1 MIEKI
6 ELTDYEVAVTHRL
19 LILDQ
24 LYKRSRQT
32 ADSIAERSCASCE
45 KALIE
50 AQSRHA
56 EEVNGLTDEVIGVR
70 KDRDTLYEFIR
81 DHVYGATCFPVH
93 PAFEVIERLQRE
105 EEALKAVRD
114 ELAEDIDADAESAQ
128 SKVARNYKV
137 NISWSVAKEE
147 DINAEAANDETLRFT
162 PEDRVVPNEAGAK
175 AVEE

>member
-45 KALIE
+45 RALIE

-56 EEVNGLTDEVIGVR
+56 EEVNGLTDEVIGV
-70 KDRDTLYEFIR
+70 KLERDQLFELITEVAVA
-81 DHVYGATCFPVH
+81 DASEWPVE
-93 PAFEVIERLQRE
+93 AYNLDGYKVWKRLCRE
-105 EEALKAVRD
+105 KEALRSVMQ
-114 ELAEDIDADAESAQ
+114 EMGEEVDADARVTITVEGKAAYLQDVIDSA
-128 SKVARNYKV
+128 VRRTVTA
-137 NISWSVAKEE
+137 
-147 DINAEAANDETLRFT
+147 
-162 PEDRVVPNEAGAK
+162 
-175 AVEE
+175 